1 MITVI
6 SWEHFI
12 EGFLTY
18 DKKNV
23 CLSIDNLICP
33 YYTIDEFLVKRSGLT
48 EVDIMRLSTKGRYG
62 LKAMFDLAMN
72 YGENP
77 VSLTTIAA
85 RQGVSVNYLEQLI
98 SPLRKA
104 GFVRSVR
111 GAQGGYL
118 LNVSPEEITVKEV
131 LVVLEGPLAP
141 TDCVKDEQDSSCDN
155 ANYCVTRLIYEKK

>member
-1 MITVI
+1 
-6 SWEHFI
+6 
-12 EGFLTY
+12 
-18 DKKNV
+18 
-23 CLSIDNLICP
+23 
-33 YYTIDEFLVKRSGLT
+33 
-48 EVDIMRLSTKGRYG
+48 MRLSTKGRYG
-62 LKAMFDLAMN
+62 LKAMFDLAMH
-72 YGENP
+72 YGDNP

-118 LNVSPEEITVKEV
+118 LNVSPEEITVKDV

-155 ANYCVTRLIYEKK
+155 ADYCVTRLIYEKMKESIDQVVSSITLKDMIDDHEKMVALKIQTDENFKCL